1 MPTINIAKRIYIL
14 IPDVKIKTAQEKTTN
29 NVWPISGWTIKS
41 KEITDIK
48 IVDIKYLNKIFDL
61 LPHKIV
67 AKIIIKNGFKTSIG
81 WNLGKKNNSIHLLE
95 PLTSTPMNGTKNK
108 KKSEIK
114 KRKIEYLYNWSE
126 FKEENIKIK
135 DVPINT

>member
-1 MPTINIAKRIYIL
+1 M
-14 IPDVKIKTAQEKTTN
+14 KIKTAQEKTTN
-29 NVWPISGWTIKS
+29 NVWPISGWIIKS

-61 LPHKIV
+61 LLHKIV

-95 PLTSTPMNGTKNK
+95 PLTSTPMSGTKNK
-108 KKSEIK
+108 EIREIK

-126 FKEENIKIK
+126 FKEENIKIR
-135 DVPINT
+135 DIPINT